1 MSFDHEKLKVYQKSL
16 EFIELINPLYSRNQN
31 YLNILDQL
39 DRASCSMILNIAEG
53 TGKFTPKDKCKF
65 YDIARGSAVECAAS
79 LDILIRKNKISIE
92 EYDRYKNML
101 LEIVKMLIGLIKSV
115 SDRVYEDDTNY
126 STSET

>member
-16 EFIELINPLYSRNQN
+16 EFIELINPLYSRNQS